1 MASHDADDRGD
12 MEARVSEW
20 ISVNDRLPDSD
31 REVLI
36 RMDDGAWGK
45 GWDLML
51 SNGMIWFES
60 WDDTLDKYNSPTH
73 WMDIP
78 EVVE

>member
-1 MASHDADDRGD
+1 
-12 MEARVSEW
+12 VSGW

-36 RMDDGAWGK
+36 MLADGNWGK
-45 GWDLML
+45 AWDLAL
-51 SNGMIWFES
+51 SNGNVWFES
-60 WDDTLDKYNSPTH
+60 WDDTLDKYNKPTH

-78 EVVE
+78 EIGEER